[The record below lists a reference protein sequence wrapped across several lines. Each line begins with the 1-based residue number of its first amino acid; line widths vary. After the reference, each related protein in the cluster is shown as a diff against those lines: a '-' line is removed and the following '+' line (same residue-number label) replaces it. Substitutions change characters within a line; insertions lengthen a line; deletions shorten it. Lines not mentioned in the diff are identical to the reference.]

1 LGAHLHLMRLLVVL
15 LSRHLLLDL
24 AQVQQLSRTL
34 VHRWQLCLQTNSV
47 CFKLLSVS
55 FLERQNLV
63 LIISLSLL
71 QLVVPVLIKVLIL
84 LDVGLFALL
93 SLLLVHEN

>member
-55 FLERQNLV
+55 LLERQNLV

>member
-1 LGAHLHLMRLLVVL
+1 
-15 LSRHLLLDL
+15 
-24 AQVQQLSRTL
+24 
-34 VHRWQLCLQTNSV
+34 
-47 CFKLLSVS
+47 VS

-71 QLVVPVLIKVLIL
+71 QLVVPVLIEVLIL